1 MNIETGRGEELKYR
15 GSVVANPRVFYER
28 GPCGAEASED
38 DWYPRWRERMPL
50 GDVPEEPAVG

>member
-1 MNIETGRGEELKYR
+1 MNALRPSVPVDTEGTPYTLPLRGRC
-15 GSVVANPRVFYER
+15 
-28 GPCGAEASED
+28 GPCGREASED